1 MTFMMKDKLTSL
13 GFSVLISKM
22 GLIKQAMS
30 GLKKNCLKQSFGH
43 DLENSSFHSVVAV
56 PLTLIIK

>member
-13 GFSVLISKM
+13 GFSVLIFKM
-22 GLIKQAMS
+22 GLIKQAIS
-30 GLKKNCLKQSFGH
+30 GLKKKCLRQSFGH
-43 DLENSSFHSVVAV
+43 DLENSNFHSVMAV